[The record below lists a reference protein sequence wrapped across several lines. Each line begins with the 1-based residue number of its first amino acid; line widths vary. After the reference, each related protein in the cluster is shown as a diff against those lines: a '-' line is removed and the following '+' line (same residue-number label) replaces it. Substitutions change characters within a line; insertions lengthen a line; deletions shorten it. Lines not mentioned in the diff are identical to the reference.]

1 MEYKGQSNQLDFK
14 NPPQSYWMAST
25 AKTNYSALEED
36 IKVDTAVIGGGIT
49 GITCAYLLKKE
60 GVKVAVIEADRIV
73 QGATGHTTAKVTSQH
88 SLTYSRIKR
97 YMGEERARQY
107 ADANEAA
114 INTIE
119 EIIKAESID
128 CDFHDEPSYTFTFMD
143 SYIQKIADEADT
155 AASLGIKASYS
166 ENAPLPFKIK
176 AAVRFDGQA
185 RFHPRKYLLPL
196 AKKIS
201 GDGSNIFENTRV
213 IDITEGSPCTIL
225 TNRGKKVTADNVV
238 IATHFP
244 CYDGLGFYFARM
256 YPERSYAIGVE
267 VKGKF
272 PGGMYITAEDPGRSI
287 RSQEAEKG
295 EILIISGEHHK
306 TAHGT
311 NFNKHYENLMEFANR
326 HYNVENL
333 YYRWSTQ
340 DYTTLDKVPYIGRL
354 TARTPNIY
362 VATGFRKWGMTN
374 STAAAMIIKDL
385 IVKGENPWVPVY
397 DPMRFV
403 PNPSIQNLLSI
414 NADVAANLI
423 SGKLRPLPESFEIEN
438 GEGKAVEVDGQKMGA
453 YRDEKGK
460 LHLVDTTCTHMG
472 CELQWN
478 DAEKSW
484 DCPCHGSRF
493 SYEGEIIEGPA
504 INTLQHDSRG
514 HNKIDPNIL

>member
-1 MEYKGQSNQLDFK
+1 
-14 NPPQSYWMAST
+14 
-25 AKTNYSALEED
+25 
-36 IKVDTAVIGGGIT
+36 
-49 GITCAYLLKKE
+49 
-60 GVKVAVIEADRIV
+60 
-73 QGATGHTTAKVTSQH
+73 
-88 SLTYSRIKR
+88 
-97 YMGEERARQY
+97 
-107 ADANEAA
+107 
-114 INTIE
+114 
-119 EIIKAESID
+119 
-128 CDFHDEPSYTFTFMD
+128 
-143 SYIQKIADEADT
+143 
-155 AASLGIKASYS
+155 
-166 ENAPLPFKIK
+166 
-176 AAVRFDGQA
+176 
-185 RFHPRKYLLPL
+185 
-196 AKKIS
+196 
-201 GDGSNIFENTRV
+201 
-213 IDITEGSPCTIL
+213 
-225 TNRGKKVTADNVV
+225 
-238 IATHFP
+238 
-244 CYDGLGFYFARM
+244 
-256 YPERSYAIGVE
+256 
-267 VKGKF
+267 
-272 PGGMYITAEDPGRSI
+272 
-287 RSQEAEKG
+287 
-295 EILIISGEHHK
+295 
-306 TAHGT
+306 
-311 NFNKHYENLMEFANR
+311 MEFANR

-397 DPMRFV
+397 DPVRFV